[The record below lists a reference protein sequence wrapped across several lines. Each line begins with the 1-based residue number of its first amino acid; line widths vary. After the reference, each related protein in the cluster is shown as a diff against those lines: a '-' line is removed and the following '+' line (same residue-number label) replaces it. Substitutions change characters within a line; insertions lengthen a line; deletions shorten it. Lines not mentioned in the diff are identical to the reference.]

1 MKTLDK
7 KWKLVLFG
15 CSGLGLNMLNMIM
28 GSYLCSA
35 LLVGGFDHHV
45 EYWTYLNRD
54 LVLASPLRFA
64 TLWGILVFGV
74 KVFDGIIDIPLSS
87 FTDNLKTRW
96 GRRRPAILLG
106 YIPLLI
112 AYILF
117 LFPLENHA
125 GIVNTLWFAGLLAVF
140 YGAYTLTMV
149 TYYATYAEVLK
160 DEKDRVFVSNVK
172 SICDVVYMSISFA
185 LVPVFV
191 SLGINIRFVAMLFL
205 PLAGTMLIPLFLIKE
220 NSTRRGDTRIYPMV
234 QENPG
239 RVSFLTSLVYAS
251 RNKKFMFWLLVVSV
265 MNIGLQLFL
274 GGINEFFSSTGLNMT
289 IVMASAFAPVPFTL
303 MLYNRLVKKRGLK
316 FAFRTILAIF
326 SLGMTLMF
334 VCRLLPISVM
344 TPLAMVCGVI
354 VSFAIGAFFSVTYT
368 VPAHLAAEENK
379 KSGIC
384 ASSMYFA
391 VQGLFEGIAAGF
403 ATGIILVF
411 LKQNNLISIMTILVA
426 VFCMV
431 AFLLA
436 NFLPESI
443 AKLGIKGGEQP

>member
-1 MKTLDK
+1 MNTLDK
-7 KWKLVLFG
+7 KWKLILFG

-35 LLVGGFDHHV
+35 LLVGGFDHNI

-54 LVLASPLRFA
+54 LVLASPMRFA
-64 TLWGILVFGV
+64 TLWGMLVFGV

-87 FTDNLKTRW
+87 FTDNLQTRW

-112 AYILF
+112 SYVLF
-117 LFPLENHA
+117 LFPLEKQA
-125 GIVNTLWFAGLLAVF
+125 GMANTLWFAGLLTVF

-149 TYYATYAEVLK
+149 TYYATFAEVLK
-160 DEKDRVFVSNVK
+160 DEKERLFVSNVK
-172 SICDVVYMSISFA
+172 SVCDVIYMSISFA

-191 SLGINIRFVAMLFL
+191 NLGINIRIVAMLFL
-205 PLAGTMLIPLFLIKE
+205 PLAGTMLVPLFLIKE
-220 NSTRRGDTRIYPMV
+220 NSTRKGDSLIYPMV
-234 QENPG
+234 HEKQE
-239 RVSFLTSLVYAS
+239 RVSFLTSLAYAFK
-251 RNKKFMFWLLVVSV
+251 NKSFLFWLLIVSV

-289 IVMASAFAPVPFTL
+289 VVMASAFAPVPFTL
-303 MLYNRLVKKRGLK
+303 MLYNKLVKKRGLK
-316 FAFRTILAIF
+316 FAFQTILLIF
-326 SLGMTLMF
+326 SLGMALMF
-334 VCRLLPISVM
+334 VCRFLPLSVM
-344 TPLAMVCGVI
+344 TPVALVCGVI

-368 VPAHLAAEENK
+368 VPAHLAAEENR

-411 LKQNNLISIMTILVA
+411 LKQNELISIMTILVA
-426 VFCMV
+426 VFCMM
-431 AFLLA
+431 AFVLA
-436 NFLPESI
+436 FFLPKSI
-443 AKLGIKGGEQP
+443 AQLGVKGGE

>member
-7 KWKLVLFG
+7 KWKLLLFG

-35 LLVGGFDHHV
+35 LLVGGFDHNI

-54 LVLASPLRFA
+54 LVLASPMRFA

-74 KVFDGIIDIPLSS
+74 KVFDGIIDIPLST
-87 FTDNLKTRW
+87 FTDNLQTRW

-112 AYILF
+112 AYVLF
-117 LFPLENHA
+117 LFPLEKRA
-125 GIVNTLWFAGLLAVF
+125 GMVNTLWFAGLLTVF

-149 TYYATYAEVLK
+149 TYYATFAEVLK
-160 DEKDRVFVSNVK
+160 DEKDRLFVSNVK
-172 SICDVVYMSISFA
+172 SVCDVIYMSISFA

-191 SLGINIRFVAMLFL
+191 NLGINIRIVAMLFL
-205 PLAGTMLIPLFLIKE
+205 PLAGSMLIPLFLIKE
-220 NSTRRGDTRIYPMV
+220 NSTRKGDLQIYPMV
-234 QENPG
+234 HEKQE
-239 RVSFLTSLVYAS
+239 RVSFLTSLAYAFK
-251 RNKKFMFWLLVVSV
+251 NKSFLFWLLIVSV
-265 MNIGLQLFL
+265 MNMGLQLFL

-289 IVMASAFAPVPFTL
+289 VVMASAFAPVPFTL

-316 FAFRTILAIF
+316 FAFQTILFIF
-326 SLGMTLMF
+326 SLGMALMF
-334 VCRLLPISVM
+334 VCRLLPLSVM
-344 TPLAMVCGVI
+344 TPVALVCGVI

-368 VPAHLAAEENK
+368 VPAHLAAEENR

-411 LKQNNLISIMTILVA
+411 LKQNDLISIMTILVA

-431 AFLLA
+431 AFVLA
-436 NFLPESI
+436 FFLPKSI
-443 AKLGIKGGEQP
+443 AQLGIKGGE